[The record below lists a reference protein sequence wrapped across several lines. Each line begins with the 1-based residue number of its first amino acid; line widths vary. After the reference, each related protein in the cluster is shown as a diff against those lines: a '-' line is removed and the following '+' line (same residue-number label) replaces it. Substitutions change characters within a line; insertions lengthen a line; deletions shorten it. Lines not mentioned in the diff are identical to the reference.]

1 MGVLFHNSAIHDE
14 SIFGGYIGYFVFL
27 EVVLFGESGEG
38 FLVICTGFDC
48 WGKVGKGIQSFHKS
62 SKKWKIID
70 YILFYLFK

>member
-1 MGVLFHNSAIHDE
+1 MEVGVLFHNSAIHDE

-48 WGKVGKGIQSFHKS
+48 
-62 SKKWKIID
+62 
-70 YILFYLFK
+70 